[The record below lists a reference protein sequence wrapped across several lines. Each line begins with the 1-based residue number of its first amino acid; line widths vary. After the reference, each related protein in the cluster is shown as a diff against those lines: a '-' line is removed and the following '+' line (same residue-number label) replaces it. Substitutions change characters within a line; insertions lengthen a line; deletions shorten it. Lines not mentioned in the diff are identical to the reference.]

1 MSTLKVTNI
10 QATGETA
17 SRPVSGVAAAWL
29 NMNGQGSIAINDS
42 LNIASIVDNNTG
54 VYDANFTNSMANIS
68 YSVTSSNIGDTQA
81 SYALSIQ
88 SGGSA
93 NTTGTYEVSC
103 RNTVTD
109 GILDPLV
116 VNTTAHGDLA

>member
-1 MSTLKVTNI
+1 MSTITVTNI
-10 QATGETA
+10 KATGETA
-17 SRPVSGVAAAWL
+17 SRAATGVAVAWL
-29 NMNGQGSIAINDS
+29 NMNGQGTIAINDS
-42 LNIASIVDNNTG
+42 LNIASIVDNNSG
-54 VYDANFTNSMANIS
+54 VYDANFINSMANIS

-93 NTTGTYEVSC
+93 NTTNTYQVSC
-103 RNTVTD
+103 RNTVTN

-116 VNTTAHGDLA
+116 VNTTTHGDLA

>member
-1 MSTLKVTNI
+1 
-10 QATGETA
+10 
-17 SRPVSGVAAAWL
+17 
-29 NMNGQGSIAINDS
+29 MNGQGSIAINDS
-42 LNIASIVDNNTG
+42 FNIASIVDNTTG
-54 VYDANFTNSMANIS
+54 TYQANFTNSMVNVS

-93 NTTGTYEVSC
+93 NTTNTYQVSC

-116 VNTTAHGDLA
+116 VNTTTHGDLA

>member
-1 MSTLKVTNI
+1 MSTIKVTNI

-17 SRPVSGVAAAWL
+17 TRAVSGVAAAWL
-29 NMNGQGSIAINDS
+29 NMNGQGAIAINDS
-42 LNIASIVDNNTG
+42 FGISSIVDNTTG
-54 VYDANFTNSMANIS
+54 TYQANFTNSMANIS
-68 YSVTSSNIGDTQA
+68 YSVTSSNIGDTQT

-93 NTTGTYEVSC
+93 NTTGTYQVSC

-116 VNTTAHGDLA
+116 VNTTTHGDLA